1 MCQKYT
7 MIVDYKTNAIS
18 NKEFIRYKFRKNL
31 ISKIIINKTYMVYN
45 YIKKIFIY
53 LFYIYA

>member
-1 MCQKYT
+1 
-7 MIVDYKTNAIS
+7 MIVDYKTNAVS